1 MKNYK
6 KIEETLIAFR
16 NGELGLKE
24 AMFVI
29 EGFTTQSYEQR
40 VKDERERVEEVIKKV
55 SLSNKDISAYGDGF
69 EKAIQTIRKQM
80 NNDTKKE

>member
-1 MKNYK
+1 MKNYR

-40 VKDERERVEEVIKKV
+40 VKDERVEGGG
-55 SLSNKDISAYGDGF
+55 SNKESQF
-69 EKAIQTIRKQM
+69 KQ
-80 NNDTKKE
+80 